1 MKIKTGSGMQT
12 ETQTRT
18 YRLDNRA
25 KERLTVTDAHDGLE
39 RQRMKHKNEKVGTG
53 TGDETNT

>member
-18 YRLDNRA
+18 RTLDNRT

-39 RQRMKHKNEKVGTG
+39 RQRMKHKKENMGTG
-53 TGDETNT
+53 KGDETNT